1 MSARNTGNCAEQV
14 YAAAQQWVN
23 CALRSNDSLFT
34 PGQEIWTPELLRE
47 LHTRVLNRPDEGPE
61 EHLKKLE
68 RQLTDSPPEVY
79 QLMGEVLYLHYLPVY
94 IKPETK
100 KPKWARYSDGRRI
113 RWKSPP
119 KSATVSNGALCSWV
133 LV

>member
-1 MSARNTGNCAEQV
+1 MSARNTGVEAEPV

-23 CALRSNDSLFT
+23 CALRSDDSLFT
-34 PGQEIWTPELLRE
+34 PGQEIWTTELLGE
-47 LHTRVLNRPDEGPE
+47 LHTRVLNRPDEGPGE
-61 EHLKKLE
+61 YLEKLE
-68 RQLTDSPPEVY
+68 RQLTDSSREVY

-100 KPKWARYSDGRRI
+100 KPKWTRYSDGRRT
-113 RWKSPP
+113 RWQSPP